1 MITLP
6 EIKSGLEM
14 MWLVALSRFRC
25 FVCGHKDLGEK
36 KIEERFFKE
45 KRFCGWECREVQ
57 VCNHCGKK
65 IACCDW
71 GEVMPKPPPP
81 PPKSP
86 PSPKPI
92 TKELRVLIPLT
103 PCIKYGKGT
112 KLEQCH
118 KIRDEIREVI
128 EAVEGGNDEAAIE
141 ELFDV
146 MTGCATCLVCQFG
159 LSKDQILKW
168 ADQVHD
174 KNKRRGYHEGGEES
188 ESNI

>member
-6 EIKSGLEM
+6 EIKSGFKM
-14 MWLVALSRFRC
+14 KWLAILSRLEC
-25 FVCGHKDLGEK
+25 FVYGHKDLSEK
-36 KIEERFFKE
+36 KIETKFFRAS
-45 KRFCGWECREVQ
+45 RFCGIEHREIQ
-57 VCNHCGKK
+57 VCNQCGKK

-81 PPKSP
+81 KSP

-92 TKELRVLIPLT
+92 AKELRVSIPLT
-103 PCIKYGKGT
+103 PCIKYSKGT

-118 KIRDEIREVI
+118 KIRDEIQEVI
-128 EAVEGGNDEAAIE
+128 EAVEAENDEAAIE